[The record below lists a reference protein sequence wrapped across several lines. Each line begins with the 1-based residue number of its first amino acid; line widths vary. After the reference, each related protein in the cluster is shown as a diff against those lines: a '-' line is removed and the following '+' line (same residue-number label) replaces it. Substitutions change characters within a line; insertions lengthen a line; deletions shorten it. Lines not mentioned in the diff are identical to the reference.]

1 MRNLVR
7 LIISNQRIKN
17 LDNNQLKLTSEEAHY
32 LNKVMRIKIGEELQI
47 VNGEGYLWKGIKNK
61 NNFLE
66 IPNINK
72 PILVQDKKKVF
83 LGLAVAIPKDT
94 CFLS

>member
-32 LNKVMRIKIGEELQI
+32 LNKVMRIKIGEEIQI
-47 VNGEGYLWKGIKNK
+47 VNGEG
-61 NNFLE
+61 
-66 IPNINK
+66 
-72 PILVQDKKKVF
+72 
-83 LGLAVAIPKDT
+83 
-94 CFLS
+94 